1 MRCTV
6 AFVTFFVTLS
16 AFAQEPPKPHER
28 PTASLLFRSI
38 LGLPTG
44 NAPRPTAPVS
54 AVMRAAEMPA
64 AKAYLLRG
72 FYGVFST
79 GMDDVARELQKEGI
93 PSRVELHTAHDAM
106 ARTIIEEH
114 RGSARP
120 PLIIVVGHSYG
131 ADDAVLLTRKLH
143 DANVPVALLA
153 TVDPVAPHKVAS
165 NVNSVLN
172 IYKSKK
178 VLAFIPAWRGV
189 ALESEIDLGEDLRNI
204 DIRDHPGLDGPQVTH
219 SSIDDQPQ
227 IQQAILETIRKTVR
241 PER

>member
-1 MRCTV
+1 MRCIL
-6 AFVTFFVTLS
+6 AFVTFFVSMS
-16 AFAQEPPKPHER
+16 AFAQESPKPHER

-44 NAPRPTAPVS
+44 NGNRPTAPLS
-54 AVMRAAEMPA
+54 AVKPSEMPA

-79 GMDDVARELQKEGI
+79 GMDDIAKELQKEGI

-106 ARTIIEEH
+106 ARAIIEEH
-114 RGSARP
+114 RGSAQP

-143 DANVPVALLA
+143 EANVPVALLA
-153 TVDPVAPHKVAS
+153 TIDPVAPHKVAS

-189 ALESEIDLGEDLRNI
+189 ALDAETDLGEDLRNI

-227 IQQAILETIRKTVR
+227 IQQAVLEAIRKTVR
-241 PER
+241 PDR